1 MNAEF
6 LNNGVRLRWLNTA
19 GFEIETSSGTHILLD
34 PFLDGVYKGIT
45 CYPFSI
51 DKIEKCDYLLLS
63 HIHFDH
69 AQNVGDLQH
78 RFPALN
84 LFVPDLSADPLCQV
98 QDLDCAR
105 LHISP
110 KQDFD
115 EFAALTEAIGPKVVI
130 PHHYDFT
137 ECFFKIVP
145 AAMNDMSEE
154 NRRQFVHNGEFDF
167 PAYMQALE
175 NACRRRAP
183 GMALLMPEHHK
194 WYRFGFCAA
203 GPLE

>member
-51 DKIEKCDYLLLS
+51 DKTEKCDYLLLS

-69 AQNVGDLQH
+69 AQNVGNLQH

-84 LFVPDLSADPLCQV
+84 LFVPDLSGDPLCQV

-105 LHISP
+105 LYR
-110 KQDFD
+110 
-115 EFAALTEAIGPKVVI
+115 TRG
-130 PHHYDFT
+130 
-137 ECFFKIVP
+137 
-145 AAMNDMSEE
+145 
-154 NRRQFVHNGEFDF
+154 GESYRAD
-167 PAYMQALE
+167 AYKPQT
-175 NACRRRAP
+175 
-183 GMALLMPEHHK
+183 
-194 WYRFGFCAA
+194 GF
-203 GPLE
+203 

>member
-1 MNAEF
+1 MPDCTVPAA
-6 LNNGVRLRWLNTA
+6 VRAIGLM
-19 GFEIETSSGTHILLD
+19 
-34 PFLDGVYKGIT
+34 
-45 CYPFSI
+45 
-51 DKIEKCDYLLLS
+51 
-63 HIHFDH
+63 
-69 AQNVGDLQH
+69 
-78 RFPALN
+78 
-84 LFVPDLSADPLCQV
+84 
-98 QDLDCAR
+98 
-105 LHISP
+105 HISP
-110 KQDFD
+110 KQDFE
-115 EFAALTEAIGPKVVI
+115 EFAAPTEAIGPKVVI